1 MALKITRAADPIPVT
16 KLTIVLYAPPGLGK
30 TSMAFTAD
38 SPILLDFD
46 HGAYR
51 SQFRKDTVQV
61 DKWADVESIEAAD
74 LEPFKT
80 VVIDTAGR
88 ALDTLAADIIRK
100 NPKMKGFGGALSLQG
115 YGALKSAFVSWL
127 ALLHSFG
134 KDVILIAHADEQ
146 RSGDDIVER
155 LDVQGGSKNEIYKVA
170 DAMGRIRKQDGGTIL
185 DFSPREN
192 GFGKNPAQLPVIQIP
207 DYRKEPAFFAG
218 IVTQIKAALN
228 EQSEAGMKAQAE
240 IDEAREWFSSLETV
254 EDFNAVIEKTKDRA
268 PTIKGLLVVEAKKKG
283 FEFDKKAREFKG
295 KETTEE
301 SALPEGAIVSTA
313 KEAA

>member
-1 MALKITRAADPIPVT
+1 MALKITRAADPILVT
-16 KLTIVLYAPPGLGK
+16 KLTVVLYAPPGLGK
-30 TSMAFTAD
+30 TSMAFTAE

-51 SQFRKDTVQV
+51 SQFRKDTVQI
-61 DKWADVESIEAAD
+61 DKWSDVESIEAAD

-80 VVIDTAGR
+80 VVIDTCGR
-88 ALDTLAADIIRK
+88 ALDTLGADIIRK
-100 NPKMKGFGGALSLQG
+100 NPKMKGYGGALSLQG

-192 GFGKNPAQLPVIQIP
+192 GFGKNPAQLPIIQIP
-207 DYRKEPAFFAG
+207 DFRKEPEFLAG
-218 IVTQIKAALN
+218 IITQIKSALN
-228 EQSEAGMKAQAE
+228 AQSEAGMRAQAE
-240 IDEAREWFSSLETV
+240 IEEHREWFASLETAD
-254 EDFNAVIEKTKDRA
+254 DFNETAAKVKDAA
-268 PTIKGLLVVEAKKKG
+268 PSIKGLLVAEASKKG
-283 FEFDKKAREFKG
+283 IVFDKKAREFKI
-295 KETTEE
+295 
-301 SALPEGAIVSTA
+301 A
-313 KEAA
+313 EAA

>member
-1 MALKITRAADPIPVT
+1 MALKITKASDPIHVT
-16 KLTIVLYAPPGLGK
+16 KLTVVLYAPPGLGK
-30 TSMAFTAD
+30 TSMAFTAE

-51 SQFRKDTVQV
+51 SQFRKDTVQI
-61 DKWADVESIEAAD
+61 DKWADVESIEATD
-74 LEPFKT
+74 LDQFKT

-88 ALDTLAADIIRK
+88 ALDTLGADIIRK
-100 NPKMKGFGGALSLQG
+100 NPKMKGYGGALSLQG

-170 DAMGRIRKQDGGTIL
+170 DAMGRIRKQDGATIL

-207 DYRKEPAFFAG
+207 DFRKEPEFLAG
-218 IVTQIKAALN
+218 IITQIKGALN
-228 EQSEAGMKAQAE
+228 AQSEAGMKAQAE
-240 IDEAREWFSSLETV
+240 IDEARAWFSSL
-254 EDFNAVIEKTKDRA
+254 DGADSFNEVIDQIKDRTPA
-268 PTIKGLLVVEAKKKG
+268 IKGLLVAEASKKG
-283 FEFDKKAREFKG
+283 IDFDKKARTFK
-295 KETTEE
+295 
-301 SALPEGAIVSTA
+301 I

>member
-1 MALKITRAADPIPVT
+1 MALKITKAADPIPVT
-16 KLTIVLYAPPGLGK
+16 KLTIVLYALPGLGK

-46 HGAYR
+46 HGAHR

-61 DKWADVESIEAAD
+61 EKWADVENIEASD
-74 LEPFKT
+74 LDGFNT
-80 VVIDTAGR
+80 VVVDTAGR
-88 ALDTLAADIIRK
+88 ALDTLGVEIIRK

-115 YGALKSAFVSWL
+115 YGALKSGFTSWL

-146 RSGDDIVER
+146 RSGDEIIER

-192 GFGKNPAQLPVIQIP
+192 GFGKNPAQLPIIQIP
-207 DYRKEPAFFAG
+207 DFRKEPHFFAG
-218 IVTQIKAALN
+218 IVTQIKDALN
-228 EQSEAGMKAQAE
+228 AQSEAGMKAQAE
-240 IDEAREWFSSLETV
+240 IDEARTWFSSLDDADQFNETI
-254 EDFNAVIEKTKDRA
+254 DKIKDRTPA
-268 PTIKGLLVVEAKKKG
+268 IKGLLVAEASKKG
-283 FEFDKKAREFKG
+283 IEFDKKAKSFK
-295 KETTEE
+295 
-301 SALPEGAIVSTA
+301 VR
-313 KEAA
+313 EAA

>member
-1 MALKITRAADPIPVT
+1 MNNGEINMALRITRATDPLPVT
-16 KLTIVLYAPPGLGK
+16 QLTIVLYALPGLGK
-30 TSMAFTAD
+30 TSTAFTAE

-51 SQFRKDTVQV
+51 SQFRKDTVQIN
-61 DKWADVESIEAAD
+61 KWSDVESIEASD

-80 VVIDTAGR
+80 VVVDTAGR
-88 ALDTLAADIIRK
+88 ALDCLAADIIRK

-115 YGALKSAFVSWL
+115 YGALKSAFISWL
-127 ALLHSFG
+127 SLLHSFG

-170 DAMGRIRKQDGGTIL
+170 DAMGRIRTQDGGTIL

-207 DYRKEPAFFAG
+207 DFRKEPAFFSGVVA
-218 IVTQIKAALN
+218 QIKDALN
-228 EQSEAGMKAQAE
+228 AQSEAGMKAQAE
-240 IDEAREWFSSLETV
+240 IDEARAWFSSLDTAD
-254 EDFNAVIEKTKDRA
+254 DFNGVIEQIKERT
-268 PTIKGLLVVEAKKKG
+268 PTIKALLVAEAKKKG
-283 FEFDKKAREFKG
+283 FDFDKKAITFK
-295 KETTEE
+295 
-301 SALPEGAIVSTA
+301 L

>member
-1 MALKITRAADPIPVT
+1 MALKITRAADPLPVT
-16 KLTIVLYAPPGLGK
+16 KLTVVLYAPPGLGK
-30 TSMAFTAD
+30 TSMAFTAE

-46 HGAYR
+46 HGAHR
-51 SQFRKDTVQV
+51 SQFRKDTVQIER
-61 DKWADVESIEAAD
+61 WADVESIEASD

-88 ALDTLAADIIRK
+88 ALDTLGADIIRK

-146 RSGDDIVER
+146 RNGDDIIER

-170 DAMGRIRKQDGGTIL
+170 DAMGRIRKQDGRTIL

-192 GFGKNPAQLPVIQIP
+192 GFGKNPAQLPIIDVP
-207 DYRKEPAFFAG
+207 DFRKEGEFFAG
-218 IVTQIKAALN
+218 IVAEIKAALN
-228 EQSEAGMKAQAE
+228 AQSEAGMKAQAE
-240 IDEAREWFSSLETV
+240 IDEARAWFSSLDTAD
-254 EDFNAVIEKTKDRA
+254 DFNGVIEQIKDRA
-268 PTIKGLLVVEAKKKG
+268 PTIKALLVAEAAKKCID
-283 FEFDKKAREFKG
+283 FDKKVRTFKMR
-295 KETTEE
+295 
-301 SALPEGAIVSTA
+301 
-313 KEAA
+313 EAA

>member
-1 MALKITRAADPIPVT
+1 MALKITKAADPIHVT

-38 SPILLDFD
+38 SPILFDFD
-46 HGAYR
+46 HGAHR

-61 DKWADVESIEAAD
+61 DKWADVESIDAAD

-88 ALDTLAADIIRK
+88 ALDCLGADIIRK

-127 ALLHSFG
+127 SLLNSFG

-146 RSGDDIVER
+146 RSGDEIVER
-155 LDVQGGSKNEIYKVA
+155 LDVQGGSKNEIYKAA

-192 GFGKNPAQLPVIQIP
+192 GFGKNPAQLPVIQVP
-207 DYRKEPAFFAG
+207 DFRKEPAFFAG
-218 IVTQIKAALN
+218 IVTQIKDALN
-228 EQSEAGMKAQAE
+228 AQSEAGMKAQAE
-240 IDEAREWFSSLETV
+240 IDEARAWFSSL
-254 EDFNAVIEKTKDRA
+254 DGADAFNEVIEQIKDRSPA
-268 PTIKGLLVVEAKKKG
+268 IKGLLVVEAAKKG
-283 FEFDKKAREFKG
+283 VDFDKKARTFK
-295 KETTEE
+295 
-301 SALPEGAIVSTA
+301 V

>member
-1 MALKITRAADPIPVT
+1 MALRITKASDPIPVT

-30 TSMAFTAD
+30 TSMAFTSE

-51 SQFRKDTVQV
+51 SQFRKDTVQI

-88 ALDTLAADIIRK
+88 ALDTLGADIIRK

-115 YGALKSAFVSWL
+115 YGALKSAFVQWL

-207 DYRKEPAFFAG
+207 DFRKEPAFLAG
-218 IVTQIKAALN
+218 IITQIKSALN

-240 IDEAREWFSSLETV
+240 IDEARGWFSSLDTADE
-254 EDFNAVIEKTKDRA
+254 FNAVIDQIKDRT
-268 PTIKGLLVVEAKKKG
+268 PSIKGLLVAEAAKKG
-283 FEFDKKAREFKG
+283 VEFDKKARTFK
-295 KETTEE
+295 
-301 SALPEGAIVSTA
+301 V

>member
-1 MALKITRAADPIPVT
+1 MALKITKAADPIPVT

-46 HGAYR
+46 HGAHR

-61 DKWADVESIEAAD
+61 DKWADVENIEAAD
-74 LEPFKT
+74 LADFNT
-80 VVIDTAGR
+80 VVVDTAGR
-88 ALDTLAADIIRK
+88 ALDTLGVDIIRK

-115 YGALKSAFVSWL
+115 YGALKSGFTSWL
-127 ALLHSFG
+127 SVLHSFG

-146 RSGDDIVER
+146 RSGDEIIER

-207 DYRKEPAFFAG
+207 DFRKEPHFFAG
-218 IVTQIKAALN
+218 IVTQIKDALN
-228 EQSEAGMKAQAE
+228 AQSEAGMKAQAE
-240 IDEAREWFSSLETV
+240 IDEARAWFSSLDDAEAFNETI
-254 EDFNAVIEKTKDRA
+254 DKIKDRTPA
-268 PTIKGLLVVEAKKKG
+268 IKGLLVAEASKKG
-283 FEFDKKAREFKG
+283 IEFDKKSKTFK
-295 KETTEE
+295 
-301 SALPEGAIVSTA
+301 VR
-313 KEAA
+313 EAA

>member
-1 MALKITRAADPIPVT
+1 MSLKITKAADPIPVT

-30 TSMAFTAD
+30 TSMAFTSE
-38 SPILLDFD
+38 SPILFDFD
-46 HGAYR
+46 RGAHR
-51 SQFRKDTVQV
+51 SQFRKDVVQV
-61 DKWADVESIEAAD
+61 ATWADVESVEVSD

-88 ALDTLAADIIRK
+88 ALDVLSAEIIRK

-127 ALLHSFG
+127 GLLHSFG

-207 DYRKEPAFFAG
+207 DFRKEPQFFAG
-218 IVTQIKAALN
+218 IVTQIKDALN
-228 EQSEAGMKAQAE
+228 AQSEAGMKAQAE
-240 IDEAREWFSSLETV
+240 IDEARAWFSSL
-254 EDFNAVIEKTKDRA
+254 DNADAFNEAIDKTKDRA
-268 PTIKGLLVVEAKKKG
+268 PAIKALLVVEAAKKG
-283 FEFDKKAREFKG
+283 IEFDKKAKVFK
-295 KETTEE
+295 
-301 SALPEGAIVSTA
+301 IR
-313 KEAA
+313 EAA

>member
-1 MALKITRAADPIPVT
+1 MALKITKAADPLPVT
-16 KLTIVLYAPPGLGK
+16 KLTVVLYAPPGLGK

-46 HGAYR
+46 HGAHR

-61 DKWADVESIEAAD
+61 DKWSDVESIEAAD
-74 LEPFKT
+74 LEPFKS

-88 ALDTLAADIIRK
+88 ALDCLAAEIIRK

-192 GFGKNPAQLPVIQIP
+192 GFGKNPAQLPVIQVP
-207 DYRKEPAFFAG
+207 DFRKEPDFLAG
-218 IVTQIKAALN
+218 LIAQIKSALN
-228 EQSEAGMKAQAE
+228 EQSEAGMKAQVE
-240 IDEAREWFSSLETV
+240 IDEARAWFSSLDTAD
-254 EDFNAVIEKTKDRA
+254 DFNGVIEQIKDRT
-268 PTIKGLLVVEAKKKG
+268 PTIKAMLVAEANKKG
-283 FEFDKKAREFKG
+283 IIFDKKSRQFHA
-295 KETTEE
+295 
-301 SALPEGAIVSTA
+301 A
-313 KEAA
+313 EAA